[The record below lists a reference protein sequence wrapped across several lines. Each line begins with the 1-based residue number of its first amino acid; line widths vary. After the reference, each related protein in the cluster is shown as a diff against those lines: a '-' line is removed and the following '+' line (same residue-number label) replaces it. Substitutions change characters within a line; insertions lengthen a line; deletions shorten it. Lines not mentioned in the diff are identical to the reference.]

1 MRQDLGP
8 SSLLPR
14 ADILLPSLLISIP
27 EGVIDLGWGHPSPR
41 LHPIDVLRRA
51 AEIALADGAPVPLQY
66 GATQGYGPLLHS
78 LAEFLSA
85 QASYP
90 SGVLPNELFITAGAS
105 QAIDHA
111 TTLFTQTGD
120 TVFVEEP
127 TYYLIQ
133 SIFEDH
139 GLNVLGVPTD
149 ADGLRTDAL
158 ETMLESADTPRP
170 KMIYIIPTYQNPGGS
185 VLPADRRRKLVEL
198 AQQYRFIVVADEVY
212 HLLHYG
218 EPPPPPIA
226 SFDGSDEGCVISL
239 GSFSKILAPGLR
251 TGWIHARPPLIQ
263 RFATAGLTIS
273 GGGLNHFTSTLVHTI
288 LEHGMLQD
296 NIARLRCT
304 YAERVSAMSAA
315 LREHLGDAVEFTA
328 PGGGYFFW
336 LTFNDGTN
344 TDRLLPMAQ
353 ERGVNYR
360 PGTAFSA
367 SGAFTNAI
375 RLAFALYEPDML
387 EEGVRRLA
395 AAHREL
401 REHREA
407 ANVL

>member
-1 MRQDLGP
+1 
-8 SSLLPR
+8 
-14 ADILLPSLLISIP
+14 LLPSLLISIP

-41 LHPIDVLRRA
+41 LHPVDTLRRA
-51 AEIALADGAPVPLQY
+51 AKIALVDGAPVPLQY

-85 QASYP
+85 QESYASTVSP
-90 SGVLPNELFITAGAS
+90 DELFLTAGAS

-111 TTLFTQTGD
+111 TTLFTQAGD

-139 GLNVLGVPTD
+139 GLNVVGVPTD
-149 ADGLRTDAL
+149 SNGLRTDAL
-158 ETMLESADTPRP
+158 EAVLEDEDIPNP
-170 KMIYIIPTYQNPGGS
+170 KMLYIIPTYQNPSGS

-198 AQQYRFIVVADEVY
+198 AQQYNFIVLADEVY

-218 EPPPPPIA
+218 ESPPPPIA
-226 SFDGSDEGCVISL
+226 SFDDSDEGCVLSL

-251 TGWIHARPPLIQ
+251 TGWIHARPPIIQ

-273 GGGLNHFTSTLVHTI
+273 GGGLNHFTSTLVHAV
-288 LEHGMLQD
+288 LEHGMLHD
-296 NIARLRCT
+296 NIARLRRT
-304 YAERVSAMSAA
+304 YAERVSAMTAA
-315 LREHLGDAVEFTA
+315 LRQHLGDAVDFTA

-336 LTFNDGTN
+336 LTFAEGTN
-344 TDRLLPMAQ
+344 TDDLLPVAQ

-367 SGAFTNAI
+367 SGGFTDAI

-387 EEGVRRLA
+387 AEGIRRIA
-395 AAHREL
+395 QAHRAL
-401 REHREA
+401 
-407 ANVL
+407 

>member
-1 MRQDLGP
+1 M
-8 SSLLPR
+8 
-14 ADILLPSLLISIP
+14 LPSLLISIP

-41 LHPIDVLRRA
+41 LHPVDTLRRA
-51 AEIALADGAPVPLQY
+51 AKIALADGAPVPLQY

-85 QASYP
+85 QESYASAV
-90 SGVLPNELFITAGAS
+90 SSDELFLTAGAS

-139 GLNVLGVPTD
+139 GLRVVGVPMD
-149 ADGLRTDAL
+149 SEGMRTDDL
-158 ETMLESADTPRP
+158 EAMLESPGVPRP
-170 KMIYIIPTYQNPGGS
+170 KMLYIIPTYQNPSGS
-185 VLPADRRRKLVEL
+185 VLPAKRRRKLVEL
-198 AQQYRFIVVADEVY
+198 AQRHGFLVLADEVY
-212 HLLHYG
+212 NLLHYG

-226 SFDGSDEGCVISL
+226 SFDDSDEGCVLSL

-251 TGWIHARPPLIQ
+251 TGWIHARPPIIQ

-273 GGGLNHFTSTLVHTI
+273 GGGLNHFTSTLVHAV
-288 LEHGMLQD
+288 LEHGMLHD
-296 NIARLRCT
+296 NIARLRRT
-304 YAERVSAMSAA
+304 YAERVSAMTAA
-315 LREHLGDAVEFTA
+315 LRQHLGDAVEFTA
-328 PGGGYFFW
+328 PRGGYFFW
-336 LTFNDGTN
+336 LTFTEDTN
-344 TDRLLPMAQ
+344 TDDLLPVAQ

-367 SGAFTNAI
+367 SGGFTNAI

-387 EEGVRRLA
+387 AEGIRRIA
-395 AAHREL
+395 QAHRAL
-401 REHREA
+401 
-407 ANVL
+407 

>member
-1 MRQDLGP
+1 MTRAE
-8 SSLLPR
+8 SS
-14 ADILLPSLLISIP
+14 LPSLLISIP

-41 LHPIDVLRRA
+41 LHPVDTLRRA
-51 AEIALADGAPVPLQY
+51 AEIALADGAPIPLQY
-66 GATQGYGPLLHS
+66 GATQGYGPLLRS

-85 QASYP
+85 QESYIAPVSP
-90 SGVLPNELFITAGAS
+90 SELFLTAGAS

-139 GLNVLGVPTD
+139 GLNVVGVPTD
-149 ADGLRTDAL
+149 ANGLRTDAL
-158 ETMLESADTPRP
+158 KSMLEDGDIPNP
-170 KMIYIIPTYQNPGGS
+170 KMLYIIPTYQNPGGS
-185 VLPADRRRKLVEL
+185 VLSSDRRRELVEL
-198 AQQYRFIVVADEVY
+198 AQQHDFLVIADEVY

-226 SFDGSDEGCVISL
+226 TFDTSGEGCVISL

-251 TGWIHARPPLIQ
+251 TGWMHARPPIIQ

-273 GGGLNHFTSTLVHTI
+273 GGGLNHFTSTLVHAV

-296 NIARLRCT
+296 NIARLRRT
-304 YAERVSAMSAA
+304 YAGRISAMTAA
-315 LREHLGDAVEFTA
+315 LSEHLGDAVEFTP

-336 LTFNDGTN
+336 LTFTDGTN
-344 TDRLLPMAQ
+344 TDALLPIAQ
-353 ERGVNYR
+353 EHGVNYR

-387 EEGVRRLA
+387 AEGIRRIA
-395 AAHREL
+395 EAHR
-401 REHREA
+401 RNAQTTR
-407 ANVL
+407 N